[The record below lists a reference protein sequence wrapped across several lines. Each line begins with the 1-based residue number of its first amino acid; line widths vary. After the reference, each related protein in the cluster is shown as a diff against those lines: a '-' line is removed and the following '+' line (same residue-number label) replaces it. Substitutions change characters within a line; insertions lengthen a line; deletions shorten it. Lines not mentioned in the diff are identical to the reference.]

1 MVHIFTEHLKKILVK
16 MEKEER
22 FYSIDAA
29 IELVENPKY
38 DTITTTT
45 RVDDLLRDL
54 NKRKGQGQIKVK
66 RSSIIR
72 ELAPYK
78 RFQTIETSSEEK
90 QIRRDQ
96 AIENL
101 KAITS
106 GLMTSRIPLESNLVK
121 LDKHIKTLNRLQANG
136 IIPAEDESVKLIKDQ
151 SVEYLSEN
159 PKGELEKEIDEI
171 LGDPI
176 KEIEIPI
183 EDVPVLEGPKGS
195 KPGKPGEEKEK

>member
-1 MVHIFTEHLKKILVK
+1 MVQIFTEHLKKILVK

-38 DTITTTT
+38 DTITTIT

-54 NKRKGQGQIKVK
+54 NKRKDQGQIKVK

-72 ELAPYK
+72 DLAPYR

-90 QIRRDQ
+90 QIRKDQ

-101 KAITS
+101 KAIAS
-106 GLMTSRIPLESNLVK
+106 GLMTSKIPLEANLAK

-136 IIPAEDESVKLIKDQ
+136 IISAEDESVKLIKDQ
-151 SVEYLSEN
+151 SVKYLSEN
-159 PKGELEKEIDEI
+159 PKGELEEEIDEI

-176 KEIEIPI
+176 EEVEMPEEDMPKKE
-183 EDVPVLEGPKGS
+183 
-195 KPGKPGEEKEK
+195 GKK

>member
-1 MVHIFTEHLKKILVK
+1 

-54 NKRKGQGQIKVK
+54 NKRKDQGQIKVK

-72 ELAPYK
+72 DLAPYR

-90 QIRRDQ
+90 QIRKDQ

-101 KAITS
+101 KAIAS
-106 GLMTSRIPLESNLVK
+106 GLMTSKIPLEANLAK

-136 IIPAEDESVKLIKDQ
+136 IISAEDESVKLIKDQ
-151 SVEYLSEN
+151 SVKYLSEN
-159 PKGELEKEIDEI
+159 PKGELEEEIDEI

-176 KEIEIPI
+176 KEIEIPT

-195 KPGKPGEEKEK
+195 KPGEPGEKKE

>member
-1 MVHIFTEHLKKILVK
+1 MVQIFTEHLKKILVK

-54 NKRKGQGQIKVK
+54 NKRKDQGQIKVK

-72 ELAPYK
+72 DLAPYR

-90 QIRRDQ
+90 QIRKDQ

-101 KAITS
+101 KAIAS
-106 GLMTSRIPLESNLVK
+106 GLMTSKIPLEANLAK
-121 LDKHIKTLNRLQANG
+121 LDKHKCETN
-136 IIPAEDESVKLIKDQ
+136 
-151 SVEYLSEN
+151 
-159 PKGELEKEIDEI
+159 
-171 LGDPI
+171 
-176 KEIEIPI
+176 
-183 EDVPVLEGPKGS
+183 
-195 KPGKPGEEKEK
+195 